1 MRQALVSFPRLPVMN
16 ITIASEHGLLIQDR
30 THVADAISMCLGTDG
45 LLLTEDDVGRD
56 FFRLESGVA
65 GELLQKLVN
74 YGVKTAFICSDPAAH
89 GQRFSELA
97 LEHSTH
103 PHVRFFRAP
112 QEAVDWLRAGGGPSA

>member
-1 MRQALVSFPRLPVMN
+1 MMN
-16 ITIASEHGLLIQDR
+16 ITIASEHRLVIQDK
-30 THVADAISMCLGTDG
+30 TQVADAISLCLGTDG
-45 LLLTEDDVGRD
+45 LLLTENDVGHD

-74 YGVKTAFICSDPAAH
+74 YGVKTAFVCPDPSAY

-112 QEAVDWLRAGGGPSA
+112 QEAIDWLRAGGGASA

>member
-1 MRQALVSFPRLPVMN
+1 MMN
-16 ITIASEHGLLIQDR
+16 ITIASEHGLVIHDKTQ
-30 THVADAISMCLGTDG
+30 VADAISLCFGADG

-56 FFRLESGVA
+56 FFCLESGLA

-74 YGVKTAFICSDPAAH
+74 YRIKTAFVCPHPGAH

-103 PHVRFFRAP
+103 SHVRFFRAP
-112 QEAVDWLRAGGGPSA
+112 QEAYDWLCAGARASA